1 MEMKAALDKGVPKV
15 FGHEVLYP
23 HASFVFVRG
32 GQFLFINLFDN
43 ALEIYVLFVDD
54 GTLVSRAYVVAGC
67 FLFELE
73 PREFVVVLG
82 FSILFEVPDCLEK
95 IMEDVFLGLDQQGRL
110 ILWLG
115 WRLRASLNGVIRSLR
130 LFLLTAAD
138 IAHEYVYLIKILMTS
153 RTVLRLYSREIGQC
167 GA

>member
-1 MEMKAALDKGVPKV
+1 MEMKTALDKGVPKV

-95 IMEDVFLGLDQQGRL
+95 IMEDVFLGLNQQGRL
-110 ILWLG
+110 FLWLG
-115 WRLRASLNGVIRSLR
+115 WRLRVSLNGVIRSLR
-130 LFLLTAAD
+130 LFLLTTAD